1 MSELYIGSGISKVS
15 KRGEITLPPTF
26 RRTARARADS
36 TTAFLLLDRHETDHC
51 LVASDRL
58 YHDDAKTANIVQ
70 ADVDDAALDVAAR
83 RRFGFAVEAELP
95 MHGRMI
101 LPPLARGLL
110 GINDSV
116 LMVAIGHRFQIWDVE
131 FVLEWGPADLVALVH
146 LHLSVL
152 HRAGDHHER
161 LMSYRRPPHRV
172 PGPAKPEAGVRPML
186 PLSS

>member
-1 MSELYIGSGISKVS
+1 VS

-26 RRTARARADS
+26 RRTARVRADS

-51 LVASDRL
+51 LVAADRL
-58 YHDDAKTANIVQ
+58 YHADAKTAHIVA
-70 ADVDDAALDVAAR
+70 ADGDDTAVDIVAR

-101 LPPLARGLL
+101 LPPLARALL

-116 LMVAIGHRFQIWDVE
+116 LMVATGHRFQIWDVE

-152 HRAGDHHER
+152 HRAGDYHER

-172 PGPAKPEAGVRPML
+172 AGPAKPESGVRPML